1 MSHEIRTPLN
11 TILGFSNSL
20 LSEKKLTKEIV
31 DRDVSMI
38 QDAST
43 TLLQLI
49 NNILDISRIESGKE
63 KVEEKDYKLDNLV
76 FEIDSSMLAKIDKN
90 MVTFKI
96 NVDKNIPSSYH
107 GDYIKIY
114 KVLMCILN
122 NALKY
127 SNYGQITLD
136 INGNK
141 IDNDTFEFNYTI
153 SNEGHE
159 MTDENFKV
167 DFNDFVELKA
177 GSQNIVDAT
186 ALGLILSK
194 KLLEM
199 LGGTIDFANKK
210 GEGTKY
216 FVKVKQTITDPNPV
230 GEIYLNKNK
239 DSDTTHIDCTGKKVL
254 VVDDNNLNL
263 KLANRLLTSYNFDID
278 TATSGKE
285 CIEKVEKNK
294 YDIVFLDHMMPEMD
308 GITTLKLLKKTDI
321 ELPKIIALTAN
332 SYTGIKE
339 KYLEDGFDN
348 FLAKTI
354 SVKELNKVIYEV
366 FKEE

>member
-1 MSHEIRTPLN
+1 MLE
-11 TILGFSNSL
+11 
-20 LSEKKLTKEIV
+20 
-31 DRDVSMI
+31 
-38 QDAST
+38 
-43 TLLQLI
+43 LI

-63 KVEEKDYKLDNLV
+63 KVEEKEYKIDNLV
-76 FEIDSSMLAKIDKN
+76 FEIDSAMQARIDKDTVN
-90 MVTFKI
+90 FKI
-96 NVDKNIPSSYH
+96 NVNNTIPTSYF

-127 SNYGQITLD
+127 SSYGQILLD

-141 IDNDTFEFNYTI
+141 IDNDTFEFNFVI
-153 SNEGHE
+153 ANEGHE
-159 MTDENFKV
+159 MTDENFNR
-167 DFNDFVELKA
+167 DFNEFVEFRE
-177 GSQNIVDAT
+177 GSKNVVDST
-186 ALGLILSK
+186 GLGLILSK
-194 KLLEM
+194 KLIEM
-199 LGGTIDFANKK
+199 LEGKIEFANKK

-216 FVKVKQTITDPNPV
+216 FVNIKQQITNPNPI
-230 GEIYLNKNK
+230 GDIYFNRSK
-239 DSDTTHIDCTGKKVL
+239 DSDSIHLDCTGKRVL

-263 KLANRLLTSYNFDID
+263 KLANRLLLAYNFDID

-285 CIEKVEKNK
+285 CIEKVEKNH
-294 YDIVFLDHMMPEMD
+294 YDIIFLDHMMPEMD

-339 KYLEDGFDN
+339 KYKEDGFDD
-348 FLAKTI
+348 FLAKPI
-354 SVKELNKVIYEV
+354 SVKELNKIIYEV